1 MQDLAKQ
8 APTSDVTLAR
18 IGELLRSVL
27 ELLWN
32 KPEGMP
38 AKELMTSLPQVAELS
53 EYEKGLVAPSGLP
66 RYEKIVRLATIPLV
80 HAGWM
85 VKNNK
90 GRWYITEEGRTACR
104 KFSNAQELYTEA
116 LRLFEE
122 VKQGA
127 PAAAMVV
134 EEAEEKAWEQV
145 QNYLLETRRLEFR
158 TLIAEL
164 LQAMGYH
171 VGWIAPPEKE
181 HGQIDMVAYTDPL
194 GLQGP
199 RILVQIKHKGQPTT
213 MEGMKSFLSVL
224 NQRDYGLLVSS
235 GGFTC
240 EVTEEIGTDTFQK
253 TTLLDLENF
262 FDLWVKYYDKLSD
275 EAKSRFPL
283 KKIYFLCWLE

>member
-1 MQDLAKQ
+1 MAE
-8 APTSDVTLAR
+8 VTFSR

-38 AKELMTSLPQVAELS
+38 AKDLMAFLPQVANLTDH
-53 EYEKGLVAPSGLP
+53 EKGFAAAGNAP
-66 RYEKIVRLATIPLV
+66 RYEKIVRLSTIPLV
-80 HAGWM
+80 HAGWL

-90 GRWYITEEGRTACR
+90 GRWYITEAGREACR
-104 KFSNAQELYTEA
+104 TFPNAEELYKEA
-116 LRLFEE
+116 LRLFEH
-122 VKQGA
+122 VKEGA

-145 QNYLLETRRLEFR
+145 QKYLLDTRRLEFR

-181 HGQIDMVAYTDPL
+181 HGNIDMVAYTDPL
-194 GLQGP
+194 GVKGP

-213 MEGMKSFLSVL
+213 MEGMKSFLSTL
-224 NQRDYGLLVSS
+224 NQKDYGLLVSS
-235 GGFTC
+235 GGFTW
-240 EVTEEIGTDTFQK
+240 EVTEEIGTETFQK

-262 FDLWVKYYDKLSD
+262 FDLWVKYYDKLSE
-275 EAKSRFPL
+275 EAKTRFPL

>member
-1 MQDLAKQ
+1 MAE
-8 APTSDVTLAR
+8 VTLTR

-38 AKELMTSLPQVAELS
+38 AKDLMAYLPQVAELT
-53 EYEKGLVAPSGLP
+53 EEEKGYASPGSVP
-66 RYEKIVRLATIPLV
+66 RYEKIVRLSTIPLV
-80 HAGWM
+80 HAGWL
-85 VKNNK
+85 VKTNK
-90 GRWYITEEGRTACR
+90 GRWYITEDGREACR
-104 KFSNAQELYTEA
+104 KFPNAQELYKEA
-116 LRLFEE
+116 LRLFDE
-122 VKQGA
+122 VKEGA

-145 QNYLLETRRLEFR
+145 QKYLLDTRRLEFR

-171 VGWIAPPEKE
+171 VAWIAPPEKE
-181 HGQIDMVAYTDPL
+181 HGNIDMVAYTDPL
-194 GLQGP
+194 GVKGP

-213 MEGMKSFLSVL
+213 MEGMKSFLSTL
-224 NQRDYGLLVSS
+224 NQKDYGLLVSS
-235 GGFTC
+235 GGFTW

-275 EAKSRFPL
+275 EAKARFPL
-283 KKIYFLCWLE
+283 KKIYFLCWME

>member
-1 MQDLAKQ
+1 MRRC
-8 APTSDVTLAR
+8 PR
-18 IGELLRSVL
+18 WRSL
-27 ELLWN
+27 
-32 KPEGMP
+32 
-38 AKELMTSLPQVAELS
+38 T
-53 EYEKGLVAPSGLP
+53 EYEKAYTGPGGVP
-66 RYEKIVRLATIPLV
+66 RYEKIVRLSTIPLV
-80 HAGWM
+80 HAGWL

-90 GRWYITEEGRTACR
+90 GRWYITEEGREACR
-104 KFSNAQELYTEA
+104 KFPNAQELYKEA

-145 QNYLLETRRLEFR
+145 QKYLLETRRLEFR

-171 VGWIAPPEKE
+171 VAWIAPPEKE

-194 GLQGP
+194 GARGP

-213 MEGMKSFLSVL
+213 MDGMKSFLSIL

-235 GGFTC
+235 GRVHMRGHRGDRHRHVP
-240 EVTEEIGTDTFQK
+240 EDHAAGSGELLRPVGQVLRQAQRRGQEPLSAEED
-253 TTLLDLENF
+253 LLPVLAGMSSGPAAAD
-262 FDLWVKYYDKLSD
+262 
-275 EAKSRFPL
+275 
-283 KKIYFLCWLE
+283 

>member
-1 MQDLAKQ
+1 MAE
-8 APTSDVTLAR
+8 VTLSR
-18 IGELLRSVL
+18 IGELLRSTL

-38 AKELMTSLPQVAELS
+38 AKELMAYLPQVADLTE
-53 EYEKGLVAPSGLP
+53 EEKGYAAASSVP
-66 RYEKIVRLATIPLV
+66 RYEKIVRLSTIPLV
-80 HAGWM
+80 HAGWL

-90 GRWYITEEGRTACR
+90 GRWYITEAGREACR
-104 KFSNAQELYTEA
+104 KFPNAQELYKEA
-116 LRLFEE
+116 LRLFDE

-127 PAAAMVV
+127 PAASMVV

-145 QNYLLETRRLEFR
+145 QKYLLETRRLEFR

-171 VGWIAPPEKE
+171 VAWIAPPEKD
-181 HGQIDMVAYTDPL
+181 HGNIDMVAYTDPL
-194 GLQGP
+194 GVKGP

-213 MEGMKSFLSVL
+213 MEGMKSFLSTL
-224 NQRDYGLLVSS
+224 NEKDYGLLVSS
-235 GGFTC
+235 GGFTW

-275 EAKSRFPL
+275 EAKARFPL

>member
-1 MQDLAKQ
+1 MAY
-8 APTSDVTLAR
+8 
-18 IGELLRSVL
+18 
-27 ELLWN
+27 
-32 KPEGMP
+32 
-38 AKELMTSLPQVAELS
+38 LPQVAALTED
-53 EYEKGLVAPSGLP
+53 ENAYAAPGGVP
-66 RYEKIVRLATIPLV
+66 RYEKIVRLSTIPLV
-80 HAGWM
+80 HAGWL

-90 GRWYITEEGRTACR
+90 GRWYITEAGREACR
-104 KFSNAQELYTEA
+104 QFPNAQELYKEA

-145 QNYLLETRRLEFR
+145 QKYLVETRRLEFR

-171 VGWIAPPEKE
+171 VAWIAPPEKE
-181 HGQIDMVAYTDPL
+181 HGNIDMVAYTDPL
-194 GLQGP
+194 GVKGP

-213 MEGMKSFLSVL
+213 MEGMKSFLSTL
-224 NQRDYGLLVSS
+224 NEKDYGLLVSS
-235 GGFTC
+235 GGFTW
-240 EVTEEIGTDTFQK
+240 EVTEEIGTETFQK

-262 FDLWVKYYDKLSD
+262 FDLWVRYYDKLSD
-275 EAKSRFPL
+275 EAKARFPL

>member
-1 MQDLAKQ
+1 MAEE
-8 APTSDVTLAR
+8 TLER

-38 AKELMTSLPQVAELS
+38 AKELLAYLPQVANLTD
-53 EYEKGLVAPSGLP
+53 YEKAYPGPNSVP
-66 RYEKIVRLATIPLV
+66 RYEKIVRLSTIPLV
-80 HAGWM
+80 HAGWL

-90 GRWYITEEGRTACR
+90 GRWYVTEEGRDACR
-104 KFSNAQELYTEA
+104 KFPNAQELYKEA
-116 LRLFEE
+116 LRLFEQ
-122 VKQGA
+122 VKEGA

-134 EEAEEKAWEQV
+134 EEAEEKSWEQV
-145 QNYLLETRRLEFR
+145 QKYLLETRLLEFR

-171 VGWIAPPEKE
+171 VAWIAPPEKE

-194 GLQGP
+194 GVKGP

-224 NQRDYGLLVSS
+224 NSRDYGLLISS

-262 FDLWVKYYDKLSD
+262 FDLWVKYYDQLSE
-275 EAKSRFPL
+275 EAKQRFPL

>member
-1 MQDLAKQ
+1 MAE
-8 APTSDVTLAR
+8 VTLNR

-38 AKELMTSLPQVAELS
+38 ARDLMAYLPQVANLTED
-53 EYEKGLVAPSGLP
+53 EKGYAPPNNVP
-66 RYEKIVRLATIPLV
+66 RYERIVRLSTIPLV
-80 HAGWM
+80 HAGWLI
-85 VKNNK
+85 KNNK
-90 GRWYITEEGRTACR
+90 GRWYITEAGREAAR
-104 KFSNAQELYTEA
+104 KFPNAEELYKEA

-122 VKQGA
+122 VKEGA

-145 QNYLLETRRLEFR
+145 QKYLLDTRRLEFR

-171 VGWIAPPEKE
+171 VAWIAPPEKE
-181 HGQIDMVAYTDPL
+181 HGNIDMVAYTDPL
-194 GLQGP
+194 GAQGP

-213 MEGMKSFLSVL
+213 MEGMKSFLSTL
-224 NQRDYGLLVSS
+224 NQQDYGLLISS
-235 GGFTC
+235 GGFTW
-240 EVTEEIGTDTFQK
+240 EVTEEIGTETFQK

-262 FDLWVKYYDKLSD
+262 FDLWVKYYDRLSD
-275 EAKSRFPL
+275 EAKARFPL

>member
-1 MQDLAKQ
+1 MAE
-8 APTSDVTLAR
+8 VTLSR

-38 AKELMTSLPQVAELS
+38 AKDLMAILPQAAKLTED
-53 EYEKGLVAPSGLP
+53 EKAYAAPGSVP
-66 RYEKIVRLATIPLV
+66 RYEKIVRLSTIPLV
-80 HAGWM
+80 HAGWL

-90 GRWYITEEGRTACR
+90 GRWYITEAGREACR
-104 KFSNAQELYTEA
+104 KFPNAEELYKEA

-145 QNYLLETRRLEFR
+145 QKYLLDTRRLEFR

-171 VGWIAPPEKE
+171 VAWIAPPEKE
-181 HGQIDMVAYTDPL
+181 HGNVDMVAYTDPL
-194 GLQGP
+194 GVKGP

-213 MEGMKSFLSVL
+213 MEGMKSFLSTL
-224 NQRDYGLLVSS
+224 NQKDYGLLVSS
-235 GGFTC
+235 GGFTW
-240 EVTEEIGTDTFQK
+240 EVTEEIGTETFQK

-275 EAKSRFPL
+275 EAKTRFPL
-283 KKIYFLCWLE
+283 KKIYFLCWME